1 MKKYEKGYKVVLA
14 LAGFSLIAPMPS
26 TAAFTSIQT
35 LSSTA
40 KALTGAGATSMSIA
54 IKKVAD
60 NSADTAV
67 NWSAVTLP
75 GNWKVADDYIALT
88 ANITQAG
95 GGIQTY
101 TDNTANDAS
110 PKFTGDK
117 AVQTPAGVINATDPT
132 KKLPTAWSIRHSTG
146 TIAAVDPNANAGES
160 FLWFF
165 HLDKAQVAI
174 PSANATA
181 WVDGDP
187 YVTAQN
193 TTGIHFASGPTQF
206 GAPATNAGL
215 PDGQNNIYL
224 EANFSGAL
232 GATTYQTTTVRL
244 EAFTQ

>member
-1 MKKYEKGYKVVLA
+1 MTKYQKSYRAALA
-14 LAGFSLIAPMPS
+14 LAGFSLIAPVPS
-26 TAAFTSIQT
+26 SAAFTSIQT

-60 NSADTAV
+60 NSTDTAV

-75 GNWKVADDYIALT
+75 GNWKVADDYIQLT

-101 TDNTANDAS
+101 TDNTAADAT

-117 AVQTPAGVINATDPT
+117 SVLTPAGLINTSDTT
-132 KKLPTAWSIRHSTG
+132 KKLPTAWTIRHATG
-146 TIAAVDPNANAGES
+146 TIDAIEPNDAAGFA
-160 FLWFF
+160 WFY

-174 PSANATA
+174 PSAKATA
-181 WVDGDP
+181 WVDGFP
-187 YVTAQN
+187 FATVQN
-193 TTGIHFASGPTQF
+193 TAGIHFAQDPTSFGP
-206 GAPATNAGL
+206 PPTNPVLA
-215 PDGQNNIYL
+215 DNQNNIYL
-224 EANFSGAL
+224 EASFAGAL
-232 GATTYQTTTVRL
+232 GSTTYQTTTVRL